1 MSIHQ
6 RARDHVLTLLAD
18 GQATEAQMHE
28 AFDFMV
34 HYRCLLLSNT
44 IAHTEGPQVRS
55 GPFAGMAFVNPAN
68 GYYAPLLLGC
78 YEEELHDTVRA
89 LPAGRYGH
97 VINIGCGEGYY
108 AVGLKRL
115 LPSVELWAHDI
126 DPILQE
132 KCRAMAA
139 LNGVDI
145 HVGGLFASDDFAAH
159 TGHRTL
165 VWCDIEGAE
174 EGLLDPVRSPALADM
189 DILVELHPTDGGHTR
204 HTVPARFA
212 KTHEI
217 EMIEPRCHVPDFPDW
232 LRDGGQ
238 LNQLLAQFEWRGAP
252 TPWAMM
258 RSRTLGRAV

>member
-6 RARDHVLTLLAD
+6 RARDIAVKMLAD
-18 GQATEAQMHE
+18 GPGTEAHLNE
-28 AFDFMV
+28 VFDFLV

-44 IAHTEGPQVRS
+44 IAHKEGPQVRG
-55 GPFAGMAFVNPAN
+55 GPFAGMACVNSV
-68 GYYAPLLLGC
+68 GYSAPLLLGC
-78 YEEELHDTVRA
+78 YEEELHDVVRA
-89 LPAGRYGH
+89 LPQARYEH

-108 AVGLKRL
+108 AVGIKRL
-115 LPSVELWAHDI
+115 LPSVEMWAHDI
-126 DPILQE
+126 DPKFQV

-145 HVGGLFASDDFAAH
+145 HVGGVFAPDDFAAH
-159 TGHRTL
+159 AGHRTL

-174 EGLLDPVRSPALADM
+174 EALLDPVRYPALADM
-189 DILVELHPTDGGHTR
+189 DILVELHPTDRGHTR
-204 HTVPARFA
+204 HIVPARFA
-212 KTHEI
+212 QTHEI

-232 LRDGGQ
+232 LRDASQ

-258 RSRTLGRAV
+258 RSRSMAHAV